1 MDNNVMCC
9 RREFVSQTIGVK
21 VRGWAP
27 CCATPAAAVALGLVL
42 VLPAGAE
49 SVTTLTPQGF
59 ERLWLD
65 NNRQNVARRFLE
77 FGDTVARRE
86 VNNLMAFYEDQG
98 PNVLLPTDQGVVEGS
113 ISHDLL
119 TLYND
124 TALLRLDLTSVAVRG
139 STAGSYGSWNYGDY
153 LLAYVH
159 RATTYDGYAIF
170 GVRQRYSPQLTQVKQ
185 QPAFQSANPVDAVH
199 NGPFLQVGWNGQSFG
214 VYTLELDHLDFLFY
228 QHEWQVTPTANLSW
242 GLNYAA
248 RVDAADGRAYVGS
261 YLSLRAPATVEYG
274 SGIEVGYRRYE
285 DGAQQMDHANISV
298 SGPVLKYFG
307 FEVSGGFHSV
317 GAGRVTGYKA
327 DLFLGSKQNRFGFV
341 VQRNSTDAMAL
352 AIPDESVLTVYF
364 VRTNLML

>member
-9 RREFVSQTIGVK
+9 RWGVLLQTLGVK
-21 VRGWAP
+21 RRGWAP
-27 CCATPAAAVALGLVL
+27 CCAAPAAVIALGLVL

-49 SVTTLTPQGF
+49 SLTMLTPQDF

-77 FGDTVARRE
+77 FGNTVARGG
-86 VNNLMAFYEDQG
+86 VNNLMEFYEDQG
-98 PNVLLPTDQGVVEGS
+98 PHVLLPTDQGVVEGS

-124 TALLRLDLTSVAVRG
+124 TALLRLDLTSVAARG
-139 STAGSYGSWNYGDY
+139 STAGGYGSWNYGDY

-170 GVRQRYSPQLTQVKQ
+170 GLRQRYSPQLTQVNQ
-185 QPAFQSANPVDAVH
+185 QLVFQNANPDDAVH
-199 NGPFLQVGWNGQSFG
+199 NGPFLQIGWNGQSFG
-214 VYTLELDHLDFLFY
+214 MYTLELDQLDFLFY
-228 QHEWQVTPTANLSW
+228 QHAWQVTPTAILSW

-248 RVDAADGRAYVGS
+248 RVDAANGRAYVGS
-261 YLSLRAPATVEYG
+261 YLSLRAPTAAESG

-285 DGAQQMDHANISV
+285 DGVQQMDHANITV
-298 SGPVLKYFG
+298 GGPVLKNLG
-307 FEVSGGFHSV
+307 FEVSGGFHSA
-317 GAGRVTGYKA
+317 GTGRVTGYKA

-341 VQRNSTDAMAL
+341 VQRNSTDAMSL
-352 AIPDESVLTVYF
+352 AIPNESVLTVYF
-364 VRTNLML
+364 VRTNLLL

>member
-9 RREFVSQTIGVK
+9 RREFVLQTSGVK

-27 CCATPAAAVALGLVL
+27 CCATPAAVIALGLVL
-42 VLPAGAE
+42 MSPARAE
-49 SVTTLTPQGF
+49 TLTTLTPQDF

-77 FGDTVARRE
+77 FGDTVARGE
-86 VNNLMAFYEDQG
+86 VKNLMEFYEDQG
-98 PNVLLPTDQGVVEGS
+98 PHVLLPTDQGVVEGS

-139 STAGSYGSWNYGDY
+139 TTAGSYGSWNYGDY

-185 QPAFQSANPVDAVH
+185 QPVFQSANPVDAVH
-199 NGPFLQVGWNGQSFG
+199 NGLFLQVGWNGQSFG

-228 QHEWQVTPTANLSW
+228 EHEWRLAPTAMLSW
-242 GLNYAA
+242 GLTYAA
-248 RVDAADGRAYVGS
+248 RGDAVDGRAYMVS
-261 YLSLRAPATVEYG
+261 YLSLRAPENG
-274 SGIEVGYRRYE
+274 SGLEIGYRRYE
-285 DGAQQMDHANISV
+285 DGVQQMDHVTISV
-298 SGPVLKYFG
+298 IRQVLTYFG

-317 GAGRVTGYKA
+317 GTGRVTGYQA
-327 DLFLGSKQNRFGFV
+327 DFFLGSKQNRFGFV
-341 VQRNSTDAMAL
+341 VQRNSTDGMSL
-352 AIPDESVLTVYF
+352 AIPDEVVLTAYF
-364 VRTNLML
+364 VKTNLIH

>member
-9 RREFVSQTIGVK
+9 HRKFVSKTIGVK

-27 CCATPAAAVALGLVL
+27 CATPAAVIALGLVL
-42 VLPAGAE
+42 VFPAGAE
-49 SVTTLTPQGF
+49 SLTTLTPQDF

-77 FGDTVARRE
+77 FGDIVGRGE
-86 VNNLMAFYEDQG
+86 VKNLMAFYEDQG
-98 PNVLLPTDQGVVEGS
+98 PHVLLPTDQGVVEGS

-159 RATTYDGYAIF
+159 RATTYDGYAIL
-170 GVRQRYSPQLTQVKQ
+170 GVRQRYSPQLTQVNQ
-185 QPAFQSANPVDAVH
+185 QLVFQNANPDDGVH
-199 NGPFLQVGWNGQSFG
+199 NGPFLQVRWNGQSFG
-214 VYTLELDHLDFLFY
+214 VYTLALDHLDFLFY
-228 QHEWQVTPTANLSW
+228 QHEWRLAPTAILSW

-248 RVDAADGRAYVGS
+248 RVDAADGRAYLGS
-261 YLSLRAPATVEYG
+261 YLSLRAPASAEYG

-285 DGAQQMDHANISV
+285 NGVQQMDHATISV
-298 SGPVLKYFG
+298 SRQVLKYLG
-307 FEVSGGFHSV
+307 FDVSGGFHSV
-317 GAGRVTGYKA
+317 GTGRVTGYQA
-327 DLFLGSKQNRFGFV
+327 DFFLGSKQNRFGFV
-341 VQRNSTDAMAL
+341 VRRNSTEAMSL
-352 AIPDESVLTVYF
+352 AIPNECVLTFYF
-364 VRTNLML
+364 VKTSLIP